1 MLPNNTGTI
10 LTALGYEPLTDFE
23 CAKVAGEVVI
33 NTWSHVDTQPTEQ
46 QITDWST
53 DAAALPSGQLFSA
66 WLAEHGGDVIATAKR
81 IAKELQDSDE
91 ETARIIRAV
100 VKLTVDEINTLRQW
114 ITDFK
119 VEVAAA
125 NSLASLKTGVAG
137 LPNVPDRTYD
147 QARTSVTNI
156 IDGE

>member
-46 QITDWST
+46 QITDWGT

-66 WLAEHGGDVIATAKR
+66 WQAEHGGDAIATAKR

-91 ETARIIRAV
+91 QTARIIRAV

-119 VEVAAA
+119 VEVDLA
-125 NSLASLKTGVAG
+125 NNLASLKTGVAG

>member
-1 MLPNNTGTI
+1 MTLPTNTGGV
-10 LTALGYEPLTDFE
+10 LFASGYEPPDVVVSID
-23 CAKVAGEVVI
+23 AAGTVSMEW
-33 NTWSHVDTQPTEQ
+33 NHADPQPTEQ

-66 WLAEHGGDVIATAKR
+66 WLAEHGGDAIATAKR
-81 IAKELQDSDE
+81 IAKELQDSDA

-100 VKLTVDEINTLRQW
+100 VKLTVDEINSLRQW